1 MDHQL
6 ELFQDT
12 LSDNRILYIIGNG
25 FDLAHGIKSSYWN
38 FREWLGNNRSNLIGM
53 MDIFFSNQRDVWSNI
68 EQALGEYN
76 EESILDY
83 CRPDEEFDYDHSLS
97 SSARV
102 EDSPM
107 TFFQP
112 VLEEFRDAF
121 RDWVDSIE
129 ISGIEKVYKLN
140 TDSRYLS
147 FNYTDTLE
155 TEYGIAPNQVTH
167 IHGSRL
173 NDEDYIIGHNNNR
186 NPSSVWDD
194 DGLTFEQQAYEN
206 IIVWMNE
213 FTKQYNRNIA
223 NHSSFFDSLYDIKQI
238 IVIGH
243 SMSKVDW
250 PYFREIIKNI
260 GKEIPWIVYCHS
272 IDDRNNTNLFKS
284 VFELSSVTIKDN

>member
-1 MDHQL
+1 MRQQPPLFPDIQL
-6 ELFQDT
+6 DNNTLF
-12 LSDNRILYIIGNG
+12 IIGNG

-53 MDIFFSNQRDVWSNI
+53 MDIFFSNQRDVWSSI

-155 TEYGIAPNQVTH
+155 TEYGIAQNKITH

-173 NDEDYIIGHNNNR
+173 NDEEYIIGHNNNR
-186 NPSSVWDD
+186 NPSSV
-194 DGLTFEQQAYEN
+194 
-206 IIVWMNE
+206 
-213 FTKQYNRNIA
+213 
-223 NHSSFFDSLYDIKQI
+223 
-238 IVIGH
+238 
-243 SMSKVDW
+243 
-250 PYFREIIKNI
+250 
-260 GKEIPWIVYCHS
+260 
-272 IDDRNNTNLFKS
+272 
-284 VFELSSVTIKDN
+284 

>member
-1 MDHQL
+1 MRKQPTLFPDIQL
-6 ELFQDT
+6 DNNTLF
-12 LSDNRILYIIGNG
+12 IIGNG

-53 MDIFFSNQRDVWSNI
+53 MDIFFSNQRDVWSSI

-129 ISGIEKVYKLN
+129 IRGVKKLYRLN
-140 TDSRYLS
+140 PDSRYLS
-147 FNYTDTLE
+147 FNYTETLE
-155 TEYGIAPNQVTH
+155 T
-167 IHGSRL
+167 
-173 NDEDYIIGHNNNR
+173 
-186 NPSSVWDD
+186 
-194 DGLTFEQQAYEN
+194 
-206 IIVWMNE
+206 
-213 FTKQYNRNIA
+213 
-223 NHSSFFDSLYDIKQI
+223 
-238 IVIGH
+238 
-243 SMSKVDW
+243 
-250 PYFREIIKNI
+250 
-260 GKEIPWIVYCHS
+260 
-272 IDDRNNTNLFKS
+272 
-284 VFELSSVTIKDN
+284 